1 MSSAWYGRGALASES
16 LDRLL
21 RASGSRSAEST
32 RRAARPST
40 STSTPMFKKL
50 PIRRSRRRPILV
62 RRADSPRSSLGG
74 ATLTQQP
81 RSSAVSLLSLTS
93 SSPSVNVRPGEES
106 SLSLMAW
113 DEKPLKNVVILS
125 LILSVTWDKAVA
137 KTAVSTGPP
146 MSSGHRQDLA
156 PMWMRGL
163 TFFRTSIP
171 ASRIFSHFE
180 TRNCRERD

>member
-1 MSSAWYGRGALASES
+1 MSSAWYGRGALASEI

-113 DEKPLKNVVILS
+113 DEKPLKMLLS
-125 LILSVTWDKAVA
+125 YLLSYPSHGTRPSQRPRYQQVPQCHQD
-137 KTAVSTGPP
+137 TGKISPQC
-146 MSSGHRQDLA
+146 GCE
-156 PMWMRGL
+156 G
-163 TFFRTSIP
+163 
-171 ASRIFSHFE
+171 
-180 TRNCRERD
+180 